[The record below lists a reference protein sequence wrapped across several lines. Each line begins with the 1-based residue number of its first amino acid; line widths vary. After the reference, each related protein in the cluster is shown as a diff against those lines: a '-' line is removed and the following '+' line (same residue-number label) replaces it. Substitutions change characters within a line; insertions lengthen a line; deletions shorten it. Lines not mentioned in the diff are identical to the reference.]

1 MSRQITVLDSE
12 FQPIVTNVLS
22 ECKAQGVMMVPFFT
36 LRTPIEQA
44 RLWRQSRS
52 WKEIK
57 QALYKLKNIGAP
69 WLADILRSVGPQHGK
84 WATNALPGESW
95 HNWGFAIDCF
105 LLVDGYA
112 VWNADHDGYRIYA
125 ETAEKFDLIAG
136 YSWKSRDAVHI
147 QAYSTS
153 VAKLY
158 EWPHID
164 VKMKEKFQH
173 CQN

>member
-1 MSRQITVLDSE
+1 MSRQITVLDPD

-22 ECKAQGVMMVPFFT
+22 ECKAQGVVMVPFFT

-57 QALYKLKNIGAP
+57 QAIDHLKNDGAP
-69 WLADILRSVGPQHGK
+69 WLADVLQNAGPQHGK

-95 HNWGFAIDCF
+95 HNWGFAVDCF

-112 VWNADHDGYRIYA
+112 VWNADHKGYRIYA
-125 ETAEKFDLIAG
+125 EVATEYNLIAG
-136 YSWKSRDAVHI
+136 YCWKSRDAVHI
-147 QAYSTS
+147 QYYQQS
-153 VAKLY
+153 VRKSH
-158 EWPHID
+158 EWPHINAR
-164 VKMKEKFQH
+164 MKEMFGG
-173 CQN
+173 